1 MSFFDDYKRHR
12 ERYSRLLKLKKLA
25 GSDYEYCPW
34 CGRCNVRLEA
44 HHYAREKHDPTAVM
58 ACRDCHDVFRD
69 REQFEH
75 PPLSDDLGV
84 HRERQRRQLL
94 AFADML
100 EFMAQEH
107 RSIVNSQTYQKGPKL
122 DDNES

>member
-12 ERYSRLLKLKKLA
+12 ERYSRLLKLKKLS

-34 CGRCNVRLEA
+34 CGRSPVRLEA
-44 HHYAREKHDPTAVM
+44 HHYAREKHDPIAVM

-75 PPLSDDLGV
+75 PPLSDDLGD

-100 EFMAQEH
+100 EFIAQEH
-107 RSIVNSQTYQKGPKL
+107 RWIVNSQTYQKGTKL

>member
-1 MSFFDDYKRHR
+1 MSILGDYKRQR
-12 ERYSRLLKLKKLA
+12 DRYQRLLKLNRLV
-25 GSDYEYCPW
+25 GSEFEHCPW
-34 CGRCNVRLEA
+34 CGRSRVRLEM
-44 HHYAREKHDPTAVM
+44 HHYARAKHDPICVT

-75 PPLSDDLGV
+75 PPLWDDLGD

-100 EFMAQEH
+100 EFIAQEH
-107 RSIVNSQTYQKGPKL
+107 RSIVNSLTYKMGTNIT
-122 DDNES
+122 DTDN